1 MTQDQILKDIEN
13 MMLIVKK
20 EKESLEKILATLEA
34 DKEGNPDFKEK
45 TDRKNNQ

>member
-1 MTQDQILKDIEN
+1 MTQEQILKDIEN

-34 DKEGNPDFKEK
+34 DKEGKLSSGEK
-45 TDRKNNQ
+45 ADLKNNQ